1 MSFFGFKKKILM
13 SCSAIQLNSTQSIGT
28 TIADV
33 TILDTVTINQI
44 SSEIGYPTISTT
56 SDQITLEGGWK
67 YFLDVRSK
75 VSDSDPSSTENFAYW
90 LTDTSNTQF
99 SSTGF
104 SAIYSDSTPNRA
116 QEACLSYVD
125 ATSSDFVF
133 KLRAQKTGTGTNVTF
148 NSNLDIGTANFR
160 AYILIKA
167 WR

>member
-1 MSFFGFKKKILM
+1 MSFFGFKKKIMM

-28 TIADV
+28 TITDV
-33 TILDTVTINQI
+33 TIFDTATINQI

-56 SDQITLEGGWK
+56 ANQITLEGGWK
-67 YFLDVRSK
+67 YFLEDRSK
-75 VSDSDPSSTENFAYW
+75 VSDSDASASENFAYW
-90 LTDTSNTQF
+90 LTNTSNTQF

-116 QEACLSYVD
+116 QEACLSYID

-133 KLRAQKTGTGTNVTF
+133 KMRAQKTGTGTNITF
-148 NSNLDIGTANFR
+148 NSNIDAGTANFR
-160 AYILIKA
+160 AYILIRA